1 MFGIERK
8 VAETAQKAAL
18 FSASAILAMIGAGFL
33 TAAAWIV
40 MTELQSELFAATVI
54 GLIYLGLALI
64 GAAFASRS
72 RKHSYPANHKG
83 HTPNDLSPMQLVAV
97 SFIQG
102 LEQGARAK
110 RAP

>member
-18 FSASAILAMIGAGFL
+18 FSVSAILAVVGAGFL

-40 MTELQSELFAATVI
+40 MTEQQSALFAATVI
-54 GLIYLGLALI
+54 GLVYLGLALI

-72 RKHSYPANHKG
+72 RNHSRRKPLNSHN
-83 HTPNDLSPMQLVAV
+83 PNDLSPMQLVAV